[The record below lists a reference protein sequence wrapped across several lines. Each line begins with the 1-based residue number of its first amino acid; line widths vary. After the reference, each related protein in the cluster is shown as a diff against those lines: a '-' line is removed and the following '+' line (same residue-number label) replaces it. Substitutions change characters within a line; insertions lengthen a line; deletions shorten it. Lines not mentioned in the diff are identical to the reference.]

1 MKQPSNYVA
10 ILIACGMLVSVSV
23 PASGSSEDDRING
36 LVEQDSV
43 SEAPAADGDYLPI
56 VKSAPMY
63 PRRAQSRGLA
73 GHCDLE
79 FTVTP
84 QGTTA
89 DVQVIECTSP
99 LFEKASVQAVLK
111 FKYKPRLV
119 NGTAIAVPGVR
130 HRIKFEMDERGK
142 QAIES
147 GEPEVPAAEGDYL
160 PIVKVVPMY
169 PRQAQSQG
177 LEGHCDLEFT
187 VTPLGTTADVR
198 VIECTSS
205 LFEQASVQALLKFKY
220 KPQVVNGTASAVP
233 ELRHRMMFQME

>member
-10 ILIACGMLVSVSV
+10 ILIACGTLASASVL
-23 PASGSSEDDRING
+23 ASGSSEDGRIN
-36 LVEQDSV
+36 
-43 SEAPAADGDYLPI
+43 APAAEGDYLPI
-56 VKSAPMY
+56 EKVAPMY

-84 QGTTA
+84 QGTTG
-89 DVQVIECTSP
+89 DVRVIECTSS
-99 LFEKASVQAVLK
+99 LFEQASVQAVRK
-111 FKYKPRLV
+111 FKYRPRLV

-130 HRIKFEMDERGK
+130 HRIQFEMDERSR

-147 GEPEVPAAEGDYL
+147 GEPEAPAAEGDYL

-169 PRQAQSQG
+169 PRRAQSLG

-187 VTPLGTTADVR
+187 VTPLGATADVR

-205 LFEQASVQALLKFKY
+205 LFEQASVQAMLKFKY
-220 KPQVVNGTASAVP
+220 KPRVVDGTAIAVP
-233 ELRHRMMFQME
+233 GLRHRMMFQME